1 MADADSRNFLKH
13 MKKQQGRAHVYEIFE
28 TLAPRYDRA
37 NARISL
43 GLEKG
48 WKRLLVKRVLA

>member
-1 MADADSRNFLKH
+1 
-13 MKKQQGRAHVYEIFE
+13 MKKEQGRAHVYEIFE

-48 WKRLLVKRVLA
+48 WKRLLVKRVLAQAGSGGDTQDVC